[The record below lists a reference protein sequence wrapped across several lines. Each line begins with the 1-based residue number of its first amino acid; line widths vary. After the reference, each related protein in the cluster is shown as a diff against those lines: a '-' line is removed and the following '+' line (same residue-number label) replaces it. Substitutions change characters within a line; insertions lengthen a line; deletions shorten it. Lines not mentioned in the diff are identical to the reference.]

1 MKGEAEKPRYLPL
14 VDWKARFAA
23 IKAEREAQEVK
34 PLPCLCTEP
43 QMLKPEGGE

>member
-23 IKAEREAQEVK
+23 IKAEREAQEAK
-34 PLPCLCTEP
+34 SLPCPCAEP
-43 QMLKPEGGE
+43 QMLKSEGE